1 MIFSRLFN
9 NISRHHRE
17 QIIQLK
23 LKRSAFRLARSNF
36 NNYKCGNMK
45 EQNNIVME
53 NATPLYK
60 SYKGHDLKIEYE
72 NDFFLV
78 VNKPYDIKLEKGKLD
93 DIYPSVETLLRKKRN
108 LNTFRMCGQL
118 DYATSGLLII
128 AKDKLSSNILNY
140 NIESKNISKIYLAI
154 LYGHLPLDVLHIN
167 VPISKVKNEFKMKLC
182 YNYNDYY
189 DTGKYCYS
197 LIYPYKHTYLE
208 NEKVTLCELRTITG
222 RRHQLRLHSICLGSG
237 IVGDETYFEDMIENK
252 YKINYI
258 NSSGKNITN
267 NDNST
272 GCVNNKNN
280 GTSIEGINNEKFNVE
295 KYVKKRIDA
304 ERMMLHC
311 WIIIKNENI
320 KVENKLNKSE
330 NINNLEQKIF
340 DKDYI
345 ICDDVLS
352 EFVNE
357 KPRTFDDCFLKNN
370 YLINQNFIN
379 YNVKNINK
387 NLQKVDRKLKKEK
400 YTYDALLHNSLIL
413 ENSRQDKSEGFVKEG
428 KNFQA
433 NQIDM
438 QCRKSENCKA
448 EIIVENFEKF
458 EKKSN
463 EENSIDL
470 KPENIEQVDVTET
483 FINNKVIDKNNIY
496 SVKNDKY
503 QNPNDLFDDI
513 HDSVNKF
520 NWG

>member
-1 MIFSRLFN
+1 
-9 NISRHHRE
+9 
-17 QIIQLK
+17 
-23 LKRSAFRLARSNF
+23 
-36 NNYKCGNMK
+36 
-45 EQNNIVME
+45 
-53 NATPLYK
+53 
-60 SYKGHDLKIEYE
+60 
-72 NDFFLV
+72 
-78 VNKPYDIKLEKGKLD
+78 
-93 DIYPSVETLLRKKRN
+93 
-108 LNTFRMCGQL
+108 MCGQL

-197 LIYPYKHTYLE
+197 LIYPYKHTYLK

-258 NSSGKNITN
+258 NSSGKNITTYN
-267 NDNST
+267 YNITDYID
-272 GCVNNKNN
+272 NKNDEIN
-280 GTSIEGINNEKFNVE
+280 IEGINNEKFNVE

-320 KVENKLNKSE
+320 KLENKLNKSE
-330 NINNLEQKIF
+330 NINILEQKIF

-345 ICDDVLS
+345 ICDDILS
-352 EFVNE
+352 KFVNE

-370 YLINQNFIN
+370 YLINHNFIN

-387 NLQKVDRKLKKEK
+387 NIQKVDRKLKKEK
-400 YTYDALLHNSLIL
+400 YAYDALLHNSLIL
-413 ENSRQDKSEGFVKEG
+413 ENSRQETFENFAKEDKKYQTNQTNMEYRRSENSKTEIIV
-428 KNFQA
+428 KNFQKFEKT
-433 NQIDM
+433 NHQNNSKDL
-438 QCRKSENCKA
+438 KSEN
-448 EIIVENFEKF
+448 IEK
-458 EKKSN
+458 
-463 EENSIDL
+463 
-470 KPENIEQVDVTET
+470 VDVTET
-483 FINNKVIDKNNIY
+483 FINNKMIDKNSIY